1 MENVF
6 TKERGM
12 MEKRVSKVEGELQ
25 KVKKQIKKVKSLSGK
40 LSRILILGVSVILI
54 GSLVF
59 SFLMSFSSIKNR
71 SIEWMTASSES
82 YIQEVENWISTNVQ
96 LLENSAYVVTYLNS
110 GDAKKFTETMQ
121 DKIASMPLGIYLAYP
136 NKDLLYPACIDL
148 LPEDF
153 DATKTEWYQSA
164 MASTE
169 TQFTDVYKDTASGQ
183 MCVTLSK
190 QIGEGKCVIGGDLF
204 LTDLGDMVDNVNITE
219 NSFALIY
226 NNKKEIIAAKDE
238 SLLGSAMPETYQE
251 LLGDIAE
258 GTVKER
264 YVIEGTDYLVKSAV
278 VNGLNWELVIFAP
291 YAEVMEDAYTI
302 GYVYVGIAVAAV
314 LLLFIMMIIVIK
326 HMLKPVSQVNG
337 FMRQVADGNLTGSI
351 ESRDNTEIGQM
362 IQAVNNSVGNIRS
375 VVADIG
381 SAAGKLENSSME
393 NAEAA
398 GALAENVE
406 HNKKSAEQISDAVR
420 QMLST
425 VDYVANKATELS
437 SLVNDMT
444 EDSDSVKENAD
455 MTAESAKS
463 GLDSIQNVTREINE
477 VKSSIDELSGTVQ
490 EANELTRQINDIVEI
505 IQNIAE
511 QTNLLALNASIEAA
525 RAGEVGKGF
534 AVVAQEIKN
543 LAESSSQSAD
553 NIAALLGQVQNII
566 METVKQTGYNVNKI
580 DESVVLVD
588 RTAKEFDMI
597 YTAVENTNRN
607 IAVMLSNI
615 RQMSEVVENLAATTQ
630 EQAATTTS
638 ISENVSE
645 LANTFDTTQKNVEKT
660 KNNAEEL
667 TQVVGSL
674 KESADKFRV

>member
-1 MENVF
+1 
-6 TKERGM
+6 
-12 MEKRVSKVEGELQ
+12 MEKKVSKVQGELREVRN
-25 KVKKQIKKVKSLSGK
+25 KIKKVKSLSGK
-40 LSRILILGVSVILI
+40 LSRILMIGVSVILI

-59 SFLMSFSSIKNR
+59 SFLMSFGSIKNR
-71 SIEWMTASSES
+71 SVEWMTASSES
-82 YIQEVENWISTNVQ
+82 YMQEVENWISTNMQ
-96 LLENSAYVVTYLNS
+96 LLENSAYVVTNLNS
-110 GDAKKFTETMQ
+110 GDAKKFTEMMQ
-121 DKIASMPLGIYLAYP
+121 DKFESMPMGIYLAYP
-136 NKDLLYPACIDL
+136 NKDLLYPACIDM

-153 DATKTEWYQSA
+153 DPTATAWYQSA

-169 TQFTDVYKDTASGQ
+169 IQFTDVYKDSASGQ

-204 LTDLGDMVDNVNITE
+204 LTDLADIAENINITE

-226 NNKKEIIAAKDE
+226 NNKEEIIAAKDE
-238 SLLGSAMPETYQE
+238 TLLGTTMPEAYQK
-251 LLGDIAE
+251 LTGDIAA
-258 GTVKER
+258 GTIKER
-264 YVIEGTDYLVKSAV
+264 YVIDGTDYLVKNASV
-278 VNGLNWELVIFAP
+278 SGLDWELVIFAP
-291 YAEVMEDAYTI
+291 YAEVMEAAYTI

-314 LLLFIMMIIVIK
+314 LLLFVMMIIVIK
-326 HMLKPVSQVNG
+326 HMLKPVSQVNS
-337 FMRQVADGNLTGSI
+337 FMVKVADGDLTGAI
-351 ESRDNTEIGQM
+351 ASRDNTEIGQM
-362 IQAVNNSVGNIRS
+362 IQAVNNSVGNIRN
-375 VVADIG
+375 VVADI
-381 SAAGKLENSSME
+381 STAADKLEKSSME

-398 GALAENVE
+398 GALSENVE
-406 HNKKSAEQISDAVR
+406 CNKTSAVQISEAVR
-420 QMLST
+420 QMLET

-437 SLVNDMT
+437 GLVNDMT
-444 EDSDSVKENAD
+444 EDSDSVKENVD

-477 VKSSIDELSGTVQ
+477 VKTSIDELSGTVQ

-588 RTAKEFDMI
+588 KTAKEFDMI
-597 YTAVENTNRN
+597 YAAVENTNRN
-607 IAVMLSNI
+607 IEVMLSNI
-615 RQMSEVVENLAATTQ
+615 RQMSEVVENLAATTE

-638 ISENVSE
+638 ISENVTE
-645 LANTFDTTQKNVEKT
+645 LTNTFETTQKHVEKT
-660 KNNAEEL
+660 KDNAEEL
-667 TQVVGSL
+667 TQVVRSL